1 MRPGAQ
7 IAADQILTEPQIAGG
22 TMNKKAEKKTTGAY
36 VYVKDR
42 DGVEYICRMDDLKKV
57 DTLSEEDKAKCM
69 APQGDA

>member
-1 MRPGAQ
+1 
-7 IAADQILTEPQIAGG
+7 
-22 TMNKKAEKKTTGAY
+22 MNKKAEKKTTGAY